1 MKGPSDVPRVS
12 VTRHQLDDE
21 PSGLLAAAF
30 ALVARRPLDSLAA
43 FLAAACTVMI
53 FVNAL
58 VIQQGRPSP
67 DKPRTAAEAAQPA
80 QQAQPA
86 HRAEAPKRSDL
97 VEQVQTALA
106 ERGLYDGVVDGLPGG
121 GTTAAIKA
129 FERSQGLAQTGEA
142 SERLLAALLT
152 APMKRSDAGP
162 PSTRPAKTA
171 APTPAPASAPAP
183 ASTGSTAAA
192 NPTLMAAQ
200 RALAKIG
207 YGPIS
212 IDGKLGTETR
222 NAIRAFERDR
232 GLPETGELS
241 PSVLR
246 ALQAMTGTPLQ

>member
-1 MKGPSDVPRVS
+1 MPRVS
-12 VTRHQLDDE
+12 VSPRQFDDE
-21 PSGLLAAAF
+21 PSGILGSALAV
-30 ALVARRPLDSLAA
+30 VARRPLDSLAA
-43 FLAAACTVMI
+43 LLAAACTVMI

-67 DKPRTAAEAAQPA
+67 DKPRAAAAQAAQPA
-80 QQAQPA
+80 QPA
-86 HRAEAPKRSDL
+86 VARAEAPKRSDL

-106 ERGLYDGVVDGLPGG
+106 ERGLYDGVVDGLPGAA
-121 GTTAAIKA
+121 TTAAIKA
-129 FERSQGLAQTGEA
+129 FERAQGLAQSGEA
-142 SERLLAALLT
+142 SEKILAALLT
-152 APMKRSDAGP
+152 APMKRAD
-162 PSTRPAKTA
+162 A
-171 APTPAPASAPAP
+171 APTPAARPAKATAPAPAPAP

-207 YGPIS
+207 YGPVS

-232 GLPETGELS
+232 GMTETGELT
-241 PSVLR
+241 PPVMR

>member
-1 MKGPSDVPRVS
+1 MPRVS

-21 PSGLLAAAF
+21 PSGLLGAAL
-30 ALVARRPLDSLAA
+30 ALAARRPLDSLAA
-43 FLAAACTVMI
+43 FLAATCTVMI

-67 DKPRTAAEAAQPA
+67 DKPRTAAQAAQPV

-86 HRAEAPKRSDL
+86 QRPETPKRSDL

-142 SERLLAALLT
+142 SERILAALLT
-152 APMKRSDAGP
+152 APMKRSDAAP
-162 PSTRPAKTA
+162 PSPRPAKA
-171 APTPAPASAPAP
+171 IAPAPAPAP

-207 YGPIS
+207 YGPVS

>member
-1 MKGPSDVPRVS
+1 MPRVS
-12 VTRHQLDDE
+12 VSRQQFDDE
-21 PSGLLAAAF
+21 PNGLIGSALAV
-30 ALVARRPLDSLAA
+30 VARRPLDSLAA

-67 DKPRTAAEAAQPA
+67 DKPRAAVSVAQPA
-80 QQAQPA
+80 QPSPAA

-129 FERSQGLAQTGEA
+129 FEKSQGLAQTGEA
-142 SERLLAALLT
+142 SERILAALLT
-152 APMKRSDAGP
+152 APMKRADAA
-162 PSTRPAKTA
+162 PSSPRPAKPAVA
-171 APTPAPASAPAP
+171 APAPAPTPAP

-207 YGPIS
+207 YGPVS
-212 IDGKLGTETR
+212 IDGKLGAETR

-232 GLPETGELS
+232 GLPETGELT
-241 PSVLR
+241 PPVMR